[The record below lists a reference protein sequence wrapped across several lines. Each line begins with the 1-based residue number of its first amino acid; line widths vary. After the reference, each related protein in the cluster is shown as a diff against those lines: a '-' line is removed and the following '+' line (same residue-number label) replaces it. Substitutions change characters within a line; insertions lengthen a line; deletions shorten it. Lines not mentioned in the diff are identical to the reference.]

1 MPQVVPTKV
10 IIPREGADGANAL
23 RNFRHGRFPTAAPHA
38 DENLTVILET
48 RVTGLLSSIRYS
60 GAMNKPLIFSVLAVF
75 TLLTGNASAQT
86 IVQITRSDCDHL
98 VAHVPASDEAYAPGV
113 DVNGN
118 AVASADL
125 NAQPRVVM
133 PDVISIPV
141 TVDLATNLGIATPFL
156 ARPTVG
162 EVQVTSDGRVTF
174 NGQPVGGD
182 AQQELAKRCQTLGA
196 AN

>member
-1 MPQVVPTKV
+1 
-10 IIPREGADGANAL
+10 
-23 RNFRHGRFPTAAPHA
+23 
-38 DENLTVILET
+38 
-48 RVTGLLSSIRYS
+48 
-60 GAMNKPLIFSVLAVF
+60 
-75 TLLTGNASAQT
+75 
-86 IVQITRSDCDHL
+86 
-98 VAHVPASDEAYAPGV
+98 VAHVPASDVAYAPGV

>member
-1 MPQVVPTKV
+1 MPTHSV
-10 IIPREGADGANAL
+10 ISAMAD
-23 RNFRHGRFPTAAPHA
+23 FRPLPPHA
-38 DENLTVILET
+38 DENPTVILET

-98 VAHVPASDEAYAPGV
+98 VAHVPASDVAYAPGV

-125 NAQPRVVM
+125 NAQPQVVM